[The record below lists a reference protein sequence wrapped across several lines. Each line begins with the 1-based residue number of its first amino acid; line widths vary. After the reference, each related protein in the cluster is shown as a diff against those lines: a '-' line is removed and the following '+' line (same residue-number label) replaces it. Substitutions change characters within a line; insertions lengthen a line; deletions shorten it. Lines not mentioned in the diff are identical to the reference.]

1 MKNPIKWL
9 RDFRDDEE
17 GVLAVELVL
26 IIPALF
32 WAYLAMF
39 AIFDAYRQYSVNQK
53 GAYTLGDMVSRE
65 TTPINDDYLDGA
77 QELMQ
82 YLTNA
87 RQLSDVAVR
96 ISSLKYNETDD
107 KYELDWSKERGW
119 MPELTATQVQN
130 WHDRL
135 PVMTDNDHVTVVETW
150 VKYDPPFNTGLSNRE
165 IENFVF
171 TRPRYAPRVLFDDGS
186 S

>member
-1 MKNPIKWL
+1 MSKIKQWL
-9 RDFRDDEE
+9 RKFQKDED
-17 GVLAVELVL
+17 GTIAIELVL

-53 GAYTLGDMVSRE
+53 VAYTLGDMVSRE
-65 TTPINDDYLDGA
+65 TTPIDDAYMDGSRD
-77 QELMQ
+77 LLKF
-82 YLTNA
+82 LTNA
-87 RQLSDVAVR
+87 QQIGDVSVR

-107 KYELDWSKERGW
+107 IYELDWSEKRGW
-119 MPELTATQVQN
+119 VAALTADQVKE

-135 PVMTDNDHVTVVETW
+135 PVMTDNDHITVVETW
-150 VKYDPPFNTGLSNRE
+150 VKYDPPFDTGLSERE
-165 IENFVF
+165 IKNFVF

-186 S
+186 V